1 MLMVTMLVAAVSANA
16 QLEPGTFSLQ
26 PKAGA
31 TVSWLSNM
39 PDLPIG
45 AVLSAAGLTGYTNE
59 QMDKSVAVGA
69 MLGVEAEYQ
78 LSEKFSLAAGINYA
92 MQGCGWSNFTLQ
104 RGDSKLEVK
113 NAKIELGYVNVPIV
127 ANYYIFKGFAVKT
140 GVQFGFLTTAKEKA
154 TITASGNGMN
164 FSTDFDADKD
174 EYGTK
179 FKDACK
185 KFDVS
190 IPVGVSYEFKVPV
203 VIDLRYNIGL
213 LKVNKESGTGYKD
226 FKNNVIQLTVGYKL
240 AL

>member
-1 MLMVTMLVAAVSANA
+1 MMVTMLVAAVSANA

-45 AVLSAAGLTGYTNE
+45 SVLRDLGIAVVGNDK
-59 QMDKSVAVGA
+59 MDKSVAIGA

-78 LSEKFSLAAGINYA
+78 VSEKFSIAAGINYA
-92 MQGCGWSNFTLQ
+92 MQGSGWSNYTLQ
-104 RGDSKLEVK
+104 QGDSKLEVK
-113 NAKIELGYVNVPIV
+113 DAKIELGYVNVPLV
-127 ANYYIFKGFAVKT
+127 ANFYIFKGFAVKA
-140 GVQFGFLTTAKEKA
+140 GAQFGFLTSAKEKA
-154 TITASGNGMN
+154 TITGSGNGKSMSVN
-164 FSTDFDADKD
+164 YDADNI
-174 EYGTK
+174 GGVK
-179 FKDACK
+179 FKDECK
-185 KFDVS
+185 KFDLS

-213 LKVNKESGTGYKD
+213 LKVNKESASGVKD
-226 FKNNVIQLTVGYKL
+226 SRNNVIQLTVGYKL